1 MQKRVITFT
10 LRVMQVTQCAV
21 LIGTQDIFQ
30 VCLNIVRRLIVIV
43 EQSGSSNCFSLLNSS
58 FSLPADFGFFAMPSL
73 HSVEAAGKGFITL

>member
-43 EQSGSSNCFSLLNSS
+43 EQSWFIELLQLVKQQLLS
-58 FSLPADFGFFAMPSL
+58 
-73 HSVEAAGKGFITL
+73 TC

>member
-43 EQSGSSNCFSLLNSS
+43 SPGSSNCFSLLNSS